1 MKFMN
6 KRLIALLSVLAILP
20 SIVLAQE
27 TSQNYVKSVTML
39 TADGTESL
47 LSVQYFNG
55 LGFPTLSVATA
66 GTQGGTVSLL
76 TTYDGCG
83 RENRKYAPVPGIG
96 IDYATES
103 TILSK
108 GVFYSDNS
116 AFTQNHYDALD
127 RLTAVDLA
135 GDAWRNAGKQNS
147 TE

>member
-55 LGFPTLSVATA
+55 LGFPTLSVATTR
-66 GTQGGTVSLL
+66 TQGGTFSLL
-76 TTYDGCG
+76 TTYEESR
-83 RENRKYAPVPGIG
+83 RETRK
-96 IDYATES
+96 
-103 TILSK
+103 
-108 GVFYSDNS
+108 
-116 AFTQNHYDALD
+116 
-127 RLTAVDLA
+127 
-135 GDAWRNAGKQNS
+135 
-147 TE
+147 